1 MPPPR
6 KVDRLPEQL
15 RRWLND
21 SLKKAGF
28 GDYVRITDD
37 LNGMLEEEGLDLRL
51 GKSAIHA
58 YGKEYADFVELQREA
73 STWAKNVAGEKGV
86 QGEADLHSLLVQ
98 QLMSHAF
105 KLLKGGADFTPKDL
119 ESFGKTFSS
128 IMSSSTARERMME
141 QERVRIR
148 EEERQAAAENAET
161 VAVELGLNA
170 ERAAELRL
178 KLAGVAT

>member
-6 KVDRLPEQL
+6 KVDLLPEEI

-21 SLKKAGF
+21 ALKKAGF

-37 LNGMLEEEGLDLRL
+37 LNAMLEEKGLDLRI
-51 GKSAIHA
+51 GKSAVHA
-58 YGKEYADFVELQREA
+58 HGKEYADFVELQREA
-73 STWAKNVAGEKGV
+73 STWAKDLAGEGV
-86 QGEADLHSLLVQ
+86 QGEAELHALLVQ
-98 QLMSHAF
+98 QLMTHAF
-105 KLLKGGADFTPKDL
+105 NLLKGGAAFTPKDL

-128 IMSSSTARERMME
+128 IMSSSTSRERILE
-141 QERVRIR
+141 KERERIR
-148 EEERQAAAENAET
+148 DEERQAAAKDAET

-170 ERAAELRL
+170 ARAKELRL